1 MVNYL
6 PGVSAHIPLARSR
19 SDKKRNTFCHHNN
32 NNNNINNLNDI
43 NSLFENKLAAQDKS
57 LLNHTFT
64 IDTNKAERRREFC
77 IEDAINGFLPRARS
91 SGPRHAMNKCDE
103 SVRRV
108 RSETASLFSS
118 TCKLPSLDGSVAS
131 EKKTCTIRPW
141 SRTQD
146 ELRKFKETLKSTTVS
161 SSTATSN

>member
-6 PGVSAHIPLARSR
+6 PGAAHLPICRSR
-19 SDKKRNTFCHHNN
+19 SEKKKVNHNN
-32 NNNNINNLNDI
+32 NDI
-43 NSLFENKLAAQDKS
+43 TSLFENKLAAQDKS
-57 LLNHTFT
+57 MLNQTFT
-64 IDTNKAERRREFC
+64 MGSNKEERCREFC
-77 IEDAINGFLPRARS
+77 IEDAINGFIPRARS
-91 SGPRHAMNKCDE
+91 SGPRSSMKNKIDE
-103 SVRRV
+103 NVRRV

-118 TCKLPSLDGSVAS
+118 TCKLPQLDGSIAS

-161 SSTATSN
+161 AKTATKSN

>member
-6 PGVSAHIPLARSR
+6 PGAAHLPICRSR
-19 SDKKRNTFCHHNN
+19 SEKKKQVNYNN
-32 NNNNINNLNDI
+32 NDI
-43 NSLFENKLAAQDKS
+43 TSLFENKLASQDKS
-57 LLNHTFT
+57 VLNQTFT
-64 IDTNKAERRREFC
+64 LDTNKEERCREFC

-91 SGPRHAMNKCDE
+91 SGPRTSSMKNKHDE
-103 SVRRV
+103 NVRRV

-118 TCKLPSLDGSVAS
+118 TCKLPQLDGSIAS

-146 ELRKFKETLKSTTVS
+146 ELRKFKETLKSTTVTSTTAS
-161 SSTATSN
+161 SN